1 MTLFPAP
8 ALIPNIRA
16 EDQTPMNMLK
26 RISPGL
32 MLIAACLALGTR
44 IYRAAANSSAADLYK
59 SKCSMCHGLDGK
71 GYTAIHT
78 PDFTSA
84 KWQAQHTDEQLKS
97 AIENGVKG
105 TSMPAWRS
113 KLTAAQIN
121 SLVAYIRSLKSGS
134 K

>member
-1 MTLFPAP
+1 MDTF
-8 ALIPNIRA
+8 
-16 EDQTPMNMLK
+16 K
-26 RISPGL
+26 RILPPLAVLVASLALASPGFS
-32 MLIAACLALGTR
+32 AQN
-44 IYRAAANSSAADLYK
+44 AAAGDLYK

-84 KWQAQHTDEQLKS
+84 QWQARHTDQQLTH

-105 TSMPAWRS
+105 TSMPAWRG
-113 KLTAAQIN
+113 KLTSAQIHD
-121 SLVAYIRSLKSGS
+121 LVGYIRSLK